1 MSSFGAEQLGYTT
14 KDIFKILRE
23 EVERIDVSN
32 PVQSSLNVHV
42 IYPRKSSL
50 KRRGTAQP
58 QRLHRNQGRFSRINS
73 TPLSAV
79 RRKKKK
85 KSCISRFG
93 SVRVFLKEGGVTT
106 YKADSIINILLNHP
120 AGENS
125 VCKDILEAGGQTVK
139 DEVKLHAWKNRPG
152 LLFWT
157 AAGGIKNVKRIL
169 HVYPES
175 SDAPGLQSSF
185 ERCLEVS
192 KTLSIRSRSVSI
204 PVAETMLPNVTLKT
218 LVELILVAAKN
229 FSNQDFETLE
239 IIVVVAQTSE
249 FNNLKT
255 LFKKE
260 LRNVAAKSTSTTGVV
275 HVQGT
280 RGQLSNVDDDDVF
293 LSQEEETARGAS
305 PIQGGKSVTEE
316 GPWPVTIPE
325 SERPEDKIVL
335 HVVGE
340 QSAVDDYKSEVE
352 NFIDRSKAERVIRK
366 PNIFKFYQRHE
377 KDLRYLSS
385 IFHVKIYLESCKIT
399 VEGVNDNVYDC
410 CVKIEKLFSKY
421 GWRGEDIKRTLEE
434 SAEKNG
440 LGSYEF
446 HEDIDR
452 NDTLNNI
459 PKERVNSE
467 EKGEVEQIIHR
478 KLSPIFKLII

>member
-14 KDIFKILRE
+14 KDIFKIVRE
-23 EVERIDVSN
+23 EVERIDASN
-32 PVQSSLNVHV
+32 AVQSSLNVQV

-50 KRRGTAQP
+50 KRRCTAQP
-58 QRLHRNQGRFSRINS
+58 QRLHRNHGPFRRIKS
-73 TPLSAV
+73 TPLSAI
-79 RRKKKK
+79 RRKKRR
-85 KSCISRFG
+85 KSCICRFG
-93 SVRVFLKEGGVTT
+93 SVRVFLKEGRVTT
-106 YKADSIINILLNHP
+106 YDADTIINILPNRS
-120 AGENS
+120 ARENS

-139 DEVKLHAWKNRPG
+139 DEMKQHAWENRPG

-169 HVYPES
+169 HVHPES
-175 SDAPGLQSSF
+175 SDASDLQSSF
-185 ERCLEVS
+185 ERCLDLS
-192 KTLSIRSRSVSI
+192 KTLPFSSLSI
-204 PVAETMLPNVTLKT
+204 PVAETMSPKVTLKT
-218 LVELILVAAKN
+218 LVELILDAAKN
-229 FSNQDFETLE
+229 FSTQDFETLE

-275 HVQGT
+275 YVQGT

-293 LSQEEETARGAS
+293 LSQEAETARDAS
-305 PIQGGKSVTEE
+305 PIHGGKSVTEE

-335 HVVGE
+335 HFVGE
-340 QSAVDDYKSEVE
+340 QSAIDDSKSAVE
-352 NFIDRSKAERVIRK
+352 NFVASKKGETVIEK

-377 KDLRYLSS
+377 TKLRERSS
-385 IFHVKIYLESCKIT
+385 IYHVRIHLESCKIT
-399 VEGVNDNVYDC
+399 VEGVKDNVYEC
-410 CVKIEKLFSKY
+410 CLEIERLFSKF

-440 LGSYEF
+440 LGSNRY
-446 HEDIDR
+446 
-452 NDTLNNI
+452 DT
-459 PKERVNSE
+459 PEERVNSE
-467 EKGEVEQIIHR
+467 EKGEVQQIIHR
-478 KLSPIFKLII
+478 KLSPILN